1 MSDNEEKDAIFG
13 YSDDEV
19 ESQNETLCAPLP
31 WKKKQRN
38 KIKGIRRRT
47 DLASKNIRRTKK

>member
-19 ESQNETLCAPLP
+19 ESQNDSLCSIVM
-31 WKKKQRN
+31 KKK
-38 KIKGIRRRT
+38 
-47 DLASKNIRRTKK
+47 TKYRELEEHI